1 MAAVGLIEIR
11 RRMKSVTNTQ
21 KITKAMGIVATSKLK
36 KVRVKLEG
44 NKAYNDHFEDV
55 KNHIVNSLEGNNLY
69 TKKTGEGKT
78 LYLVITSNLGLCG
91 GYNINVVNEAIKALT
106 DNKENSILMVVGRKG
121 KSYFNKFRIPI
132 EKEFLNI
139 DDDPKLENIKDISNL
154 ILNLYKDKTIN
165 SVYIVYTRFVSTVK
179 QEVETKKIL
188 PLQISDN
195 VDLKYNFE
203 FEISPN
209 MMLEQM
215 VEPYINQ
222 KILNYL
228 LNSKVSEQAARMT
241 AMDGA
246 SKNAKDILDKLN
258 TQYNRIRQSAI
269 TEEISEIIGGA
280 EAQK

>member
-1 MAAVGLIEIR
+1 MAAVGLIGIR

-44 NKAYNDHFEDV
+44 NKAYNDYFEDV
-55 KNHIVNSLEGNNLY
+55 KNYIINSLEGNNLY
-69 TKKTGEGKT
+69 TKETEEGKT

-106 DNKENSILMVVGRKG
+106 KNKENSILMVVGRKG
-121 KSYFNKFRIPI
+121 KSYFNKFKIPI

-139 DDDPKLENIKDISNL
+139 EDDPELENIKDMSDL

-165 SVYIVYTRFVSTVK
+165 SVYVVYTKFISTVK

-188 PLQISDN
+188 PLQISDDI
-195 VDLKYNFE
+195 DLKYNFE
-203 FEISPN
+203 FEVSPN
-209 MMLEQM
+209 MMLEEII
-215 VEPYINQ
+215 EPYINE
-222 KILNYL
+222 KLLNYL
-228 LNSKVSEQAARMT
+228 LSSKVSEQAARMT